1 MQRNMSSGTVQGV
14 PFIDGNLYFIEG
26 GLADSGPL
34 QGSGYFLAVK
44 FNCESWSD
52 YDDVRVGLDPSAG
65 TGLVSILNDPDK
77 NGVFK
82 VQDSSGELYP
92 QKLVIETTIGEEVNT
107 IECSTTLRFDDEA
120 APVAIPDSLNFRTV
134 SENGVT
140 TVEVDTDVYEPS
152 PNTDIENLKVDFW
165 YNDAES
171 YVSLILE
178 KEAGSNHIWSATLG
192 STLDDISDAT
202 NISPVDIT
210 NVDSNGDIKY
220 IDGVGYKWEVDL
232 DDITVAD
239 IKDGIETIES
249 DSYEEIEQP
258 PQIPASFTITAGK
271 NDGNQFIKVEADDE
285 KIQDINKLGIEFE
298 FETGS
303 GAYTY
308 DVLGLQDGQTSG
320 EWVVGAPAMIFS
332 GVTGTDKV
340 RRIVLR
346 NFYYDD
352 EEGEDMLY
360 DQYEWSIESDTL
372 TVADLQETTVADQYS
387 GTLEYHE
394 PALPSKF
401 GIKAFKITDEDDN
414 DDYLKIEA
422 FAPSTGIQPSLANLT
437 FSQCDILVNNSEQN
451 DSATILLNLFP
462 EYDRLRGIY
471 SADNLVDYLSY
482 DVDSI
487 TITDN
492 NTGYTWTNTLS
503 GVTVQDLLVAEQSAV
518 ECDVYAEAPVDNGD

>member
-1 MQRNMSSGTVQGV
+1 M
-14 PFIDGNLYFIEG
+14 
-26 GLADSGPL
+26 
-34 QGSGYFLAVK
+34 
-44 FNCESWSD
+44 
-52 YDDVRVGLDPSAG
+52 
-65 TGLVSILNDPDK
+65 
-77 NGVFK
+77 FK

-107 IECSTTLRFDDEA
+107 IECSTTLRFEDEA

-134 SENGVT
+134 SDNGVT
-140 TVEVDTDVYEPS
+140 TVEVDTDIYEPS

-239 IKDGIETIES
+239 IKDGIETVES

-271 NDGNQFIKVEADDE
+271 NDGNQFIKIEADDD
-285 KIQDINKLGIEFE
+285 KIQDIKKLGIEFV
-298 FETGS
+298 FETES
-303 GAYTY
+303 GANIQSEY
-308 DVLGLQDGQTSG
+308 GLQAGQTSG
-320 EWVVGAPAMIFS
+320 EWISGSAAIIFR

-346 NFYYDD
+346 NFYYD
-352 EEGEDMLY
+352 EEEHTYTLDN
-360 DQYEWSIESDTL
+360 QYEWSVESDTL

-387 GTLEYHE
+387 ETLEYHK

-401 GIKAFKITDEDDN
+401 KIKAFKYTDEEES

-422 FAPSTGIQPSLANLT
+422 LSPNNSAQPSLANIP
-437 FSQCDILVNNSEQN
+437 FSQCDILVSNSEQN
-451 DSATILLNLFP
+451 DSSTILLNLFP
-462 EYDRLRGIY
+462 SEDRLSGIY